1 MEPPNLSI
9 NVYTRPI
16 DGGTFLYRLNQP
28 EGYSHTI
35 LANGGYWNAS
45 FTLPGRIVDMDDWIT
60 NGLGRLITVYDD
72 TLSICWQGFV
82 NEVEAVYGPLTVK
95 HGPLLGIANQVQ
107 ITYSTVDTTTSPP
120 TVGLRAT
127 TAAINDTTSQALF
140 GIIPKML
147 STGGATPVTAVQ
159 ITTTYLAEHARP
171 ETTKTW
177 AGGGQMASAPSL
189 TVSCVGAAQ
198 WLMYPY
204 NYTASSGAVNASAK
218 IVAIIAANPN
228 IAWLPFTGSLATNT
242 LQVQR
247 WENDY
252 NLAWDLIMEVVA
264 QGDAANARWLFGVY
278 EDYTCRYE
286 AAPTTVEYHQRLTD
300 AAQRITL
307 PTGAPVPP
315 WRVLPGKWLLF
326 PDLLVG
332 GIIPTDL
339 KDDPRSMFIESVA
352 YTQPFGLELQGG
364 STDTLKQ
371 MLGQMGLAG
380 VGA

>member
-16 DGGTFLYRLNQP
+16 DGADFLYRLNQP

-45 FTLPGRIVDMDDWIT
+45 FTLPGRIVDMDDWIA
-60 NGLGRLITVYDD
+60 NGLGRLITVYDE

-95 HGPLLGIANQVQ
+95 YGPLLGIANQVR
-107 ITYSTVDTTTSPP
+107 ITYSTVDITTSPP

-127 TAAINDTTSQALF
+127 TAAVRDTTSQVLY

-147 STGGATPVTAVQ
+147 STGGATPVTAAQ

-171 ETTKTW
+171 KTTKTW

-264 QGDAANARWLFGVY
+264 QGDAANNRWLFGVY

-286 AAPTTVEYHQRLTD
+286 AAPTTVEYNQRLTD
-300 AAQRITL
+300 AAQRVTL
-307 PTGAPVPP
+307 ATGAPVPP

-332 GIIPTDL
+332 GSIPADL
-339 KDDPRSMFIESVA
+339 KDDPRAMFIESVT

-371 MLGQMGLAG
+371 LLGQLGLSG